1 MRQIQGR
8 ATVVCASL
16 TFLLAMSQYAEAQR
30 GGGRFGGA
38 SLVRLVSLEEVQEE
52 LKLTDEQ
59 TKKAADLNEELR
71 SDIREAFQAVRDAG
85 GDFAESREKM
95 RKLQQEASATFAE
108 VLEERQQQ
116 RLREIFVQV
125 NGASALSDKHVAI
138 ALKITDEQKKKLKQ
152 ITADGF
158 QTMRDAFQDLRDA
171 PQEERRDKFAEL
183 REKGSVQ
190 LLAVLTK
197 EQTDAFEKMK
207 GEEIELD
214 LSQLRRRN

>member
-1 MRQIQGR
+1 
-8 ATVVCASL
+8 
-16 TFLLAMSQYAEAQR
+16 MSQYAEAQR

-125 NGASALSDKHVAI
+125 NGASALSDKHVAK